1 MVITTGISAAAIGGV
16 IGAIGSAA
24 VMIIKAAHGR
34 NQNKKDQYDYSLNLV
49 RIVQNQN
56 ECFDKM
62 NYELGKI
69 NGTIDAIKE
78 DIRNFNEKLDKM
90 ENQRGNQ

>member
-1 MVITTGISAAAIGGV
+1 MVITGTAIAAAIGGI

-69 NGTIDAIKE
+69 NGTIEAIKE
-78 DIRNFNEKLDKM
+78 DIRKFGERMEKIEDD
-90 ENQRGNQ
+90 RR

>member
-1 MVITTGISAAAIGGV
+1 MVITGTAIAAAIGGI

-69 NGTIDAIKE
+69 NGTIEAIKE
-78 DIRNFNEKLDKM
+78 DIRKFGERMEKIED
-90 ENQRGNQ
+90 ERR

>member
-1 MVITTGISAAAIGGV
+1 MVITGISAAAIGGI

-24 VMIIKAAHGR
+24 ALIINAVHKR

-49 RIVQNQN
+49 RVVQNQN

-69 NGTIDAIKE
+69 NGTIEAIKE
-78 DIRNFNEKLDKM
+78 DIRKFSERMEKIENE
-90 ENQRGNQ
+90 RH

>member
-1 MVITTGISAAAIGGV
+1 MVITGTAIAAAIGGI

-56 ECFDKM
+56 ECSDKI

-69 NGTIDAIKE
+69 NGTIEAIKE
-78 DIRNFNEKLDKM
+78 DIRKFGERMEKIEDD
-90 ENQRGNQ
+90 RR